1 MKDDG
6 VVRIAEITMKK
17 TNRTDIC
24 HKCGEK
30 GRFLHNHT
38 WWCSWENK
46 GGAFNLVG
54 KCKTLD
60 MKEIERKKRERNYAV
75 SND

>member
-17 TNRTDIC
+17 TNRTDVC
-24 HKCGEK
+24 NKCGEK

-54 KCKTLD
+54 KCKHEMRD
-60 MKEIERKKRERNYAV
+60 RNYAIKK
-75 SND
+75 SKSS